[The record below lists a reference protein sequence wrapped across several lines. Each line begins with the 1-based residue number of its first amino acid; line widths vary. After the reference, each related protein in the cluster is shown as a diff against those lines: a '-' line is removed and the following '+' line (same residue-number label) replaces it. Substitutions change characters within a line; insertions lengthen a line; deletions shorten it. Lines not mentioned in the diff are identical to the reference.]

1 MSDLF
6 LFIGALVSSALLTG
20 FIRLYALRSGL
31 VDTPTPRSSHERPT
45 PRGGGLSIVVT
56 FIALLALL
64 YLITEMPKQ
73 VFYALLSGGTLIGG
87 VGFLDDHRHIP
98 SIYRIFVHFIAVAI
112 AVFIIG
118 GLPPLQIGAHSIDL
132 GWSGHLLSV
141 VFLVWLTNLFNFMD
155 GIDGL
160 AARETIFIAAA
171 AIVVSGAESEQYLV
185 LLEAGLVA
193 GCVGFLFWNWPPARI
208 FMGDVGSGFLG
219 ITLGTLAIISANLN
233 DLPIWAWLIL
243 AGVFVVDATVTVI
256 RRMINGEK
264 WYAAHRSHAYQR
276 AARRLQSHKRITVS
290 VSAINVGWLL
300 PLAWFSALLPEY
312 GWWLTL
318 LAWAPLC
325 VTAVFL
331 GAGRP
336 DD

>member
-1 MSDLF
+1 MSDL
-6 LFIGALVSSALLTG
+6 ALVVGTLISSAVLTG
-20 FIRLYALRSGL
+20 FIRLYALSSGL
-31 VDTPTPRSSHERPT
+31 VDTPSPRSSHERPT
-45 PRGGGLSIVVT
+45 PRGGGLSIVIT
-56 FIALLALL
+56 FIALLILL
-64 YLITEMPKQ
+64 YLFAELPKQ
-73 VFYALLSGGTLIGG
+73 MFYALLVGGALIGG
-87 VGFLDDHRHIP
+87 VGFLDDRRHIP
-98 SIYRIFVHFIAVAI
+98 AAFRFVVHFTAASIVI
-112 AVFIIG
+112 YIIG
-118 GLPPLQIGAHSIDL
+118 GLPPLQFGAYMLDL
-132 GWSGHLLSV
+132 GWGGDIFAV

-155 GIDGL
+155 GIDGI
-160 AARETIFIAAA
+160 AAIEAIFIAAA
-171 AIVVSGAESEQYLV
+171 AIIVSGAESEQYLV

-233 DLPIWAWLIL
+233 DLPIWTWLIL

-256 RRMINGEK
+256 TRMINREK
-264 WYAAHRSHAYQR
+264 WYAAHCSHAYQR
-276 AARRLQSHKRITVS
+276 VARRLQSHKRITVL

-300 PLAWFSALLPEY
+300 PLAWFSALQPDF

-318 LAWAPLC
+318 LAWVPLC

-336 DD
+336 ED

>member
-1 MSDLF
+1 MSEL
-6 LFIGALVSSALLTG
+6 ALVVGTLISSAVLTG

-31 VDTPTPRSSHERPT
+31 VDTPTLRSSHERPT
-45 PRGGGLSIVVT
+45 PRGGGLSIVIT
-56 FIALLALL
+56 FIALLILL
-64 YLITEMPKQ
+64 YLFAELPKQ
-73 VFYALLSGGTLIGG
+73 MFYALLVGGALIGG
-87 VGFLDDHRHIP
+87 VGFLDDCRHIP
-98 SIYRIFVHFIAVAI
+98 AAYRFVVHFAAASIVI
-112 AVFIIG
+112 YIIG
-118 GLPPLQIGAHSIDL
+118 GLPPLQFGAYLLDL
-132 GWSGHLLSV
+132 GWSGDIFAV

-155 GIDGL
+155 GIDGI
-160 AARETIFIAAA
+160 AAIETIFIAAA
-171 AIVVSGAESEQYLV
+171 AIIISGAESEQYLV

-193 GCVGFLFWNWPPARI
+193 GCAGFLFWNWPPARI

-233 DLPIWAWLIL
+233 DLPIWTWLIL

-264 WYAAHRSHAYQR
+264 WYTAHRSHAYQR
-276 AARRLQSHKRITVS
+276 AARRLRSHKRVTVS

-300 PLAWFSALLPEY
+300 PLAWFSALQPEF
-312 GWWLTL
+312 GWWITL

>member
-1 MSDLF
+1 LTELI
-6 LFIGALVSSALLTG
+6 LFIGALAISAFLTG
-20 FIRLYALRSGL
+20 VICSYALKSGL
-31 VDTPTPRSSHERPT
+31 VDTPNLRSSHERPT

-56 FIALLALL
+56 FIALLLLL
-64 YLITEMPKQ
+64 YLNTHMPKQ
-73 VFYALLSGGTLIGG
+73 VFYALLLGGTLIGG

-98 SIYRIFVHFIAVAI
+98 GLYRILVHFTAACFAVYI
-112 AVFIIG
+112 LG
-118 GLPPLQIGAHSIDL
+118 GFPPLQVGAHSIDL
-132 GWSGHLLSV
+132 GWSGHVLTV

-155 GIDGL
+155 GIDG
-160 AARETIFIAAA
+160 IAALEAVFIVA
-171 AIVVSGAESEQYLV
+171 AALIISGEASGHYMR

-193 GCVGFLFWNWPPARI
+193 SCLGFLLWNWPPARI

-219 ITLGTLAIISANLN
+219 FTLGTLAIISANLN
-233 DLPIWAWLIL
+233 VLPIWTWLIL

-276 AARRLQSHKRITVS
+276 AARRFQSHKRVTLL

-300 PLAWFSALLPEY
+300 PLAWLSALRPES
-312 GWWLTL
+312 GLWLTL
-318 LAWAPLC
+318 LAWTPLF